1 MTVLTKVAVL
11 LGLAAST
18 VWGVPARS
26 HSGETL
32 LPRQLNGG
40 NSSSSS
46 ACGVI
51 AQESARQLAAN
62 PKGTLVHFSRSAP
75 LRKHLTLVL
84 TRHIICPVAPR
95 FTAAQAS
102 ACLQS
107 VPNKPAEATKLVQSV
122 KAFVSW
128 QSTLAYLKDPPASYG
143 LPAVDI
149 MGGMDAIAA
158 NVSAGTFASEYDF
171 QKSMVL
177 LISQAHD
184 GHFGYRPDVFKAFT
198 FRNDLLADMVSVSMD
213 GKQMPKLYNFGKLS
227 RPSLLWTTLGGTE
240 NEVLTKRFLFI

>member
-1 MTVLTKVAVL
+1 MTILTKVAVL

-26 HSGETL
+26 YSGETL

-62 PKGTLVHFSRSAP
+62 PKGMLVHLSRTTP
-75 LRKHLTLVL
+75 LRKRLSVVL
-84 TRHIICPVAPR
+84 TKSIICPVAPR
-95 FTAAQAS
+95 FSAAQAS

-107 VPNKPAEATKLVQSV
+107 VPNKQAEATKLVQSV

-128 QSTLAYLKDPPASYG
+128 QSTLAYLKDPPDSYG

-149 MGGMDAIAA
+149 MGGLDAIAA
-158 NVSAGTFASEYDF
+158 NVSAGSFASEYDF
-171 QKSMVL
+171 QASMVL
-177 LISQAHD
+177 LIAQAHD

-198 FRNDLLADMVSVSMD
+198 FRNDLLADMVSVSVD
-213 GKQMPKLYNFGKLS
+213 GKQVPKLYNFGKLS
-227 RPSLLWTTLGGTE
+227 RSSFLWANLGDT
-240 NEVLTKRFLFI
+240 RR